1 MRTLLI
7 ALLLG
12 GLAVAIALSVA
23 GLVLG
28 IVAQNGDWSSF
39 RVAIGPVVHSCHVN
53 PQRGILGSGC
63 DRGG

>member
-1 MRTLLI
+1 MI

-39 RVAIGPVVHSCHVN
+39 RVAISASTAAN
-53 PQRGILGSGC
+53 GINLTGW
-63 DRGG
+63 